1 MHRAELLDAGFNPVG
16 RWTREGE
23 ALALDAHECL
33 SEPAAVYVFLHG
45 ERTLYVGVAMRPLK
59 TRLRHYVRPGPRMR
73 TSIRIRALLL
83 NLIETDGPVDIL
95 AAWPGRGNWN
105 GLPLDHAP
113 GLETALIS
121 RLAPEWNKRG
131 VSRGSKPDL
140 SHMRAASASGRGD
153 QRNPAR
159 GSDADADAPYWVYV
173 NDHLKRGRI
182 HRAECGFC
190 NHGRGTQE
198 GRERRTSYWRGFPTA
213 EAAREFARD
222 VGYTKLKPCSYC
234 GG

>member
-1 MHRAELLDAGFNPVG
+1 
-16 RWTREGE
+16 
-23 ALALDAHECL
+23 
-33 SEPAAVYVFLHG
+33 
-45 ERTLYVGVAMRPLK
+45 
-59 TRLRHYVRPGPRMR
+59 
-73 TSIRIRALLL
+73 
-83 NLIETDGPVDIL
+83 
-95 AAWPGRGNWN
+95 
-105 GLPLDHAP
+105 
-113 GLETALIS
+113 
-121 RLAPEWNKRG
+121 
-131 VSRGSKPDL
+131 
-140 SHMRAASASGRGD
+140 MRAASASGRGD